1 MQVSK
6 NMSNMKKPATIVNTA
21 KDDEQQTKTIQGI
34 SSMKSVVAKN
44 NYLEEQL
51 KHLED
56 QLKRALADY
65 RNLER
70 RVEEERK
77 LLGQLSSAIL
87 VEKLLPVLDNLEN
100 AQKHLNDQGLEIV
113 IKQFKE
119 ILKAEGVEEIQ
130 AEGAR
135 FDPNFHEATDVVE
148 GSGEGRVVK
157 VTQKGYK
164 INNKVIRPTQ
174 VVVERKKVGQQV
186 ESRMY
191 PNENTSNES

>member
-1 MQVSK
+1 
-6 NMSNMKKPATIVNTA
+6 MKKPATIVNTA

>member
-70 RVEEERK
+70 RVEEKRK
-77 LLGQLSSAIL
+77 FLGHLSSAIL
-87 VEKLLPVLDNLEN
+87 VKKFLPVNP
-100 AQKHLNDQGLEIV
+100 A
-113 IKQFKE
+113 
-119 ILKAEGVEEIQ
+119 KA
-130 AEGAR
+130 
-135 FDPNFHEATDVVE
+135 F
-148 GSGEGRVVK
+148 
-157 VTQKGYK
+157 
-164 INNKVIRPTQ
+164 
-174 VVVERKKVGQQV
+174 
-186 ESRMY
+186 
-191 PNENTSNES
+191 